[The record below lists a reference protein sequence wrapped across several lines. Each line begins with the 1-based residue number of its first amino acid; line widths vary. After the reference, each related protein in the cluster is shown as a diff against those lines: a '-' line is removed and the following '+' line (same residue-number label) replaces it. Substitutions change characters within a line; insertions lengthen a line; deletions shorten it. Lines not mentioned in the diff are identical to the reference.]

1 MPNNLAVSG
10 ANPGKQ
16 TKAAPIYTGRFF
28 SGINTNRSPLRDA
41 RGTRYEEKFI
51 GPAGDALIDGSN
63 LEVTN
68 KLTLGRRP
76 GNPIY
81 DTVNEWQNILSF
93 DEFRVS
99 KALNDVFGETTEE
112 IFTMVSEGL
121 TPAYSYESGN
131 ASLSAISG
139 PDGGWPLPN
148 SGPYQKQVGDPSS
161 APAVWRS
168 ASGSAAQAYGV
179 QVGNE
184 WYFGNGVDNKK
195 WLQSLFV
202 RNSDNNSANL
212 PVNTYPFM
220 STFYVDPNG
229 NIQQLIGAITQS
241 TNQNPPA
248 SPNVANVNITNV
260 KIADNTLTL
269 TVNNAPYNSPSNPP
283 IPIGTQY
290 MIWSADN
297 GPTGQF
303 GADPV
308 TAFVGDLAFL
318 QGMTITIISNWVGTT
333 NATVTAQVIYEN
345 LDIAVTNSSDA
356 VLQIE
361 QGGAASVNN
370 TVLLGP
376 TTPSWSTQVPDVA
389 DNFGGGI
396 TIDGQAIWVNRGE
409 TVENW
414 GIGAPTESLATPGD
428 ITTFGAAAGNWA
440 AGTYY
445 SPASITQDSAG
456 NLWLLT
462 QPGINPPVNFPATPT
477 PATKYDV
484 YSVTFKGAGVVWFG
498 VETAAGTGLGMGD
511 TFQVN
516 RLRVTS
522 PANNTALNTEPLTL
536 GTSLVFTVTD
546 VLTGQTESTY
556 GATVLVKATCSAIS
570 TISAT
575 SITGDAGYI
584 WTLPNNASAFPLAPH
599 PVTVYPTTAPP
610 SGHAQWT
617 CIQSA
622 SSLTWKAN
630 THYYEDDFVVFN
642 GFYQMLNKGVQP
654 FIHSLPPGTTDPS
667 GLHPTYNTH
676 SGQPTGPWPAALT
689 PVTSYL
695 FSNNNTGYPF
705 GANPSFGDAVGSWP
719 YFGYTSPI
727 TPDSVFAPA
736 PNSLWFQTTA
746 AQTQPT
752 GPNKILAGQTGDLF
766 FYYMGGNAYLN
777 IEGSPGVLMLG
788 GAEDSG
794 QGSSAQ
800 YGVATVANIY
810 VPQTG
815 IQFTFNLDHN
825 SGGFFGILG
834 SGITGPNYNL
844 IGGITSGSVAYGI
857 PTANLIGANV
867 RVQGPNPAGGA
878 NPAGEDHVY
887 SDAGTVSFGAT
898 GLYILEVDW
907 TPPQNSDAAMFI
919 TIGGTFVIA
928 PTNTVYN
935 LSVGQDLSW
944 TSSNF
949 GPFTTKATATP
960 PPAWAVA
967 PFPNAISWGGYTREQ
982 SGIYYWQNIGPV
994 SNYVNTAGVS
1004 YTISGTG
1011 IVYNNSEFLPYT
1023 AGISGP
1029 TVPNTSFAS
1038 ATTAGQVVQDNGGTL
1053 YWMYIGAASSSS
1065 VSTAGTITAAGP
1077 QGFIYGIALV
1087 NTLDNTVSNLGPTN
1101 EINGVGIEVI
1111 GGLIVFAPG
1120 AGLDTLDIDP
1130 QADYVAIFRTTANGS
1145 IELLVP
1151 SNGNTIYT
1159 VPLVQYLQYGYV
1171 DSTQDADLDIL
1182 IQGAAAQQNTPP
1194 LPGAINLTY
1203 FANRLWYSIGN
1214 TVWYTTGPSDP
1225 SGNGVNGTAPGNNQA
1240 MLSRVTRLVPSSIGM
1255 LVFTLSDV
1263 IVIPVNNGAILTA
1276 QPYIPGVGLSSYNAL
1291 DVRGTLIGFFT
1302 TDHQFLEFTPAV
1314 GADNKGNPIAN
1325 LFRMNIGEAGLNW
1338 DPANTYV
1345 TWYVSGEDQGWFV
1358 ADGTFGWFRLVDTP
1372 APEKGEAWSPFATIN
1387 PVTNYGYAG
1396 QGCGAIKSVE
1406 VEPGDHRLLIGPS
1419 TNGGTDGFGSILY
1432 RNLDASTDGGSGTY
1446 NGGPL
1451 TNGTTYPVFGVFG
1464 SYVVAHPGQVA
1475 MISFI
1480 TTDQVNVG
1488 SPAVLGVIF
1497 DEALP
1502 YYTGSFDII
1511 KNWVTDPP
1519 NLPES
1524 SSILGQRFYMS
1535 EAGDGD
1541 TSAMARH
1548 MQILI
1553 QWPAESALNELQS
1566 FTIFGSFAQQ
1576 G

>member
-1 MPNNLAVSG
+1 MPNNLQTSG

-41 RGTRYEEKFI
+41 RGSRYEEKFV
-51 GPAGDALIDGSN
+51 GPSGDALIDGQN

-81 DTVNEWQNILSF
+81 DTVNEWQNLLSF

-99 KALNDVFGETTEE
+99 KALNDAFGEVTEE
-112 IFTMVSEGL
+112 IFTMVSEGAASSG
-121 TPAYSYESGN
+121 TYEPGN
-131 ASLSAISG
+131 ASLTAISG
-139 PDGGWPLPN
+139 PDGGWPLPA
-148 SGPYQKQVGDPSS
+148 SGPFLKQVGDPGSS
-161 APAVWRS
+161 PAIWRS
-168 ASGSAAQAYGV
+168 ASASAGQTYGV

-202 RNSDNNSANL
+202 RNSANNSLNL

-220 STFYVDPNG
+220 TTFYVDPNG
-229 NIQQLIGAITQS
+229 NIQQLIGAIVQS

-248 SPNVANVNITNV
+248 SPNIANVNITNV
-260 KIADNTLTL
+260 AIADNVLTL
-269 TVNNAPYNSPSNPP
+269 TVNTVPYNTPGNPP
-283 IPIGTQY
+283 IPVGTQY
-290 MIWSADN
+290 MIWSSDN
-297 GPTGQF
+297 NPTSGQF
-303 GADPV
+303 GAN
-308 TAFVGDLAFL
+308 GDLGFL
-318 QGMTITIISNWVGTT
+318 QGKTITTLSEWVGTSP
-333 NATVTAQVIYEN
+333 ATVTAQVIYEN
-345 LDIAVTNSSDA
+345 VNIEVTNSSDA

-361 QGGAASVNN
+361 QGGAATVNN
-370 TVLLGP
+370 TVLFGASV
-376 TTPSWSTQVPDVA
+376 PSWSTQVPNVA

-396 TIDGQAIWVNRGE
+396 TFDGQAIWVNRGE

-414 GIGAPTESLATPGD
+414 GIGAPTESLATPGA
-428 ITTFGAAAGNWA
+428 ITTFGAAAGNWV

-462 QPGINPPVNFPATPT
+462 KAGINPPVAFPATPT

-484 YSVTFKGAGVVWFG
+484 YTVTFQGSGVVWFG
-498 VETAAGTGLGMGD
+498 VETSAGTGLAAND
-511 TFQVN
+511 NFQVN

-536 GTSLVFTVTD
+536 GSNLVFVVQS
-546 VLTGQTESTY
+546 VLTGQSVAS
-556 GATVLVKATCSAIS
+556 GAPVLVKAYCAAID
-570 TISAT
+570 TVSAT
-575 SITGDAGYI
+575 GVTGDAGYL
-584 WTLPNNASAFPLAPH
+584 WTLPNSAGAFPLAPH
-599 PVTVYPTTAPP
+599 PVTVYPTTPTATQ
-610 SGHAQWT
+610 AQWT
-617 CIQSA
+617 CIQTA
-622 SSLTWKAN
+622 ASLTWKAN
-630 THYYEDDFVVFN
+630 THYYEDDFVVN
-642 GFYQMLNKGVQP
+642 ANAYQMLNKGVQP
-654 FIHSLPPGTTDPS
+654 FIHSLPPGTTNPS
-667 GLHPTYNTH
+667 GIHQNY
-676 SGQPTGPWPAALT
+676 SGVPWTAALT

-695 FSNNNTGYPF
+695 FSNNNVGPPHT
-705 GANPSFGDAVGSWP
+705 NPSFGDAGGSWP
-719 YFGYTSPI
+719 YIGYTTTI
-727 TPDSVFAPA
+727 TPDSVFSPA

-752 GPNKILAGQTGDLF
+752 GTNKILYGQTGDLF
-766 FYYMGGNAYLN
+766 FYFMGGNAYLN
-777 IEGSPGVLMLG
+777 VEGSPGVLMLG

-794 QGSSAQ
+794 QGASAQ

-815 IQFTFNLDHN
+815 IQFTINLDHN

-834 SGITGPNYNL
+834 SGMTGPNYNL
-844 IGGITSGSVAYGI
+844 IGGIADGSVAYGI
-857 PTANLIGANV
+857 PVANLVGANV
-867 RVQGPNPAGGA
+867 RVQGTNPAGGA
-878 NPAGEDHVY
+878 NPAGEDHVW
-887 SDAGTVSFGAT
+887 SDAGTVTFGTT
-898 GLYILEVDW
+898 GLYILEVDF

-919 TIGGTFVIA
+919 TIGGTFVLA

-944 TSSNF
+944 TSSIFNT
-949 GPFTTKATATP
+949 FTTQSTATP
-960 PPAWAVA
+960 PPAYNTI
-967 PFPNAISWGGYTREQ
+967 PFPNAISWGAYTREQ
-982 SGIYYWQNIGPV
+982 SGIYYWQPIGPV
-994 SNYVNTAGVS
+994 SNYVNIAGVP
-1004 YTISGTG
+1004 YTLSGTG
-1011 IVYNNSEFLPYT
+1011 IVYNSSEFLPYT
-1023 AGISGP
+1023 AGITGA

-1038 ATTAGQVVQDNGGTL
+1038 ATKIGQVVQDNGGTL

-1101 EINGVGIEVI
+1101 EINGVGIEVV
-1111 GGLIVFAPG
+1111 GGLIIFAPG

-1130 QADYVAIFRTTANGS
+1130 QADYVAIYRTTANGS

-1171 DSTQDADLDIL
+1171 DNTQDADLDIL
-1182 IQGAAAQQNTPP
+1182 IQGASAQQNTPP

-1203 FANRLWYSIGN
+1203 FANRIWYSIGN

-1225 SGNGVNGTAPGNNQA
+1225 SGNGINGTAPGNNQP
-1240 MLSRVTRLVPSSIGM
+1240 MISRVTRLVPSSIGM
-1255 LVFTLSDV
+1255 LVFTVSDV
-1263 IVIPVNNGAILTA
+1263 FVIPVNNGAILTN
-1276 QPYIPGVGLSSYNAL
+1276 QPYVPGMGLSSYNAL
-1291 DVRGTLIGFFT
+1291 DVCGTLIGLFT
-1302 TDHQFLEFTPAV
+1302 TDHQFVLFTPAV
-1314 GADNKGNPIAN
+1314 GADHIGNPIAN
-1325 LFRMNIGEAGLNW
+1325 ILRIDIDEAGLNW
-1338 DPANTYV
+1338 NPANCYAA
-1345 TWYVSGEDQGWFV
+1345 WYVNGEDMGWFL
-1358 ADGTFGWFRLVDTP
+1358 ADGTFGWFRLISTP
-1372 APEKGEAWSPFATIN
+1372 APEKGEAWSPFAVIN
-1387 PVTNYGYAG
+1387 PTTTYGYLG

-1406 VEPGDHRLLIGPS
+1406 VEPGDHRLLVGPAV
-1419 TNGGTDGFGSILY
+1419 NGDTDGYGSILY
-1432 RNLDASTDGGSGTY
+1432 RDLDATTDGGSGTY
-1446 NGGPL
+1446 NGGFL
-1451 TNGTTYPVFGVFG
+1451 ANGTTYPAYGVFG

-1475 MISFI
+1475 MINFI
-1480 TTDQVNVG
+1480 TTDCVNVG
-1488 SPAVLGVIF
+1488 SPTTLGVIF

-1502 YYTGSFDII
+1502 YYTGSFDIL

-1541 TSAMARH
+1541 TSAVCRH

-1553 QWPAESALNELQS
+1553 QWPAEAAANELQS